1 MATYSVGITGGIGSG
16 KSLFSKVCVERGYL
30 VMDADTLAKELMS
43 TSQIIKDALI
53 REFGK
58 ESYENGVLNK
68 AYISQK
74 IFKAPSLLQII
85 NSIVHPVVIE
95 AIREGLVNS
104 PKKLAFAESALI
116 YESNF
121 AHIFDKIVVIAA
133 DDETRI
139 ARVIKR
145 GAITQEQVLRIISNQ
160 IPQSEKIAQ
169 ANHVLYNNSSV
180 EEFRESA
187 NKFLDSLEQ
196 LP

>member
-1 MATYSVGITGGIGSG
+1 MN
-16 KSLFSKVCVERGYL
+16 
-30 VMDADTLAKELMS
+30 
-43 TSQIIKDALI
+43 TSQIIKESLI

-68 AYISQK
+68 SFISQK
-74 IFKAPSLLQII
+74 IFNNPPLLQKM
-85 NSIVHPVVIE
+85 NSIVHPVVID
-95 AIREGLVNS
+95 AIREALVNS

-121 AHIFDKIVVIAA
+121 THIFDKVVVVAA

-145 GAITQEQVLRIISNQ
+145 GGITREQVLRIISNQ
-160 IPQSEKIAQ
+160 IPQSEKIAK
-169 ANHVLYNNSSV
+169 ANHVLYNNEGI

-187 NKFLDSLEQ
+187 NKFLDSFEQ